1 MIFIISQ
8 DTLEIQ
14 VGSIRRGSRVLIV
27 DDLLATGGTLNG
39 AIELV
44 KKIGGEVA
52 ASLLVIEL
60 VDLKGRDGNT
70 SNVISLIKY

>member
-1 MIFIISQ
+1 M
-8 DTLEIQ
+8 
-14 VGSIRRGSRVLIV
+14 